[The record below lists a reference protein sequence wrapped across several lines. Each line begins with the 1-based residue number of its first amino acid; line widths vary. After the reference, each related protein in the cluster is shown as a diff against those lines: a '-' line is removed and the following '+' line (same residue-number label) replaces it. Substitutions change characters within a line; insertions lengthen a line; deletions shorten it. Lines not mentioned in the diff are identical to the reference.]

1 MPDVLDPHPP
11 NPPIMNRSPR
21 LLALFLPLSMLL
33 ACSLSQPGT
42 DMLMT
47 VDSLAP
53 TPPAQAREMRET
65 EPAATGGQPIERKI
79 IRQGD
84 IAFQTRNAARTRTDI
99 RNTVARLGGYV
110 SGDNAYASGDRTEYR
125 LDIRIPADRFDTLLL
140 QISEQA
146 GHIDS
151 RNISSQDMTAEFIDV
166 QARIR
171 TQKQLEAR
179 YLELLKKA
187 STVEEILSIERELD
201 TLRAEIESVEG
212 RMKYHSDQV
221 AMSSLTVTFY
231 EKAASGFGFG
241 HRFIDALGNG
251 WKNIMAFSLSLV
263 SLWPFLLIGTLAVW
277 GFRKWRRKG

>member
-1 MPDVLDPHPP
+1 MT
-11 NPPIMNRSPR
+11 RA
-21 LLALFLPLSMLL
+21 LLLPTLTLLL
-33 ACSLSQPGT
+33 ACGRTNPGMELQT
-42 DMLMT
+42 T
-47 VDSLAP
+47 NDSLAFAP
-53 TPPAQAREMRET
+53 SENTREFRKQEPGTPAVATPP
-65 EPAATGGQPIERKI
+65 PIERQI

-84 IAFQTRNAARTRTDI
+84 ISFQTDDAAKTRSEI
-99 RNTVARLGGYV
+99 RRTVAALGGQI
-110 SGDNAYASGDRTEYR
+110 SGDNAYASTDRTEYR
-125 LDIRIPADRFDTLLL
+125 LDIRIPAQRFDSLLL
-140 QISEQA
+140 RISEKA
-146 GHIDS
+146 GHIES
-151 RNISSQDMTAEFIDV
+151 RNISAQDVTSEYIDV

-187 STVEEILSIERELD
+187 STVEEMLAIERELG

-212 RMKYHSDQV
+212 RMKYLSDQV